1 MRPRKAKKTERNI
14 QAMSDRTAQPL
25 PGTVTVEPL
34 ERETVHRVAW
44 RLVPV
49 LMLGYFCAYLDRVNV
64 GFAGLT
70 MNKALG
76 FSGAEFGFGAGVFF
90 VGYFLA
96 ELPSNLILAKVG
108 ARRWIARI
116 LLTWGVISGL
126 TAFVW
131 NDWSFYG
138 IRFLLGIAEA
148 GFYPGIVLYLTWWF
162 PSYYRSRMMAF
173 FQSASVVS
181 LIIGPPVS
189 AWLLTLDG
197 RLGLQGWQWLFLIEA
212 LPPIIMCFVTWI
224 YLTDRPHDAQWLRPE
239 QRGWLQQRLDSE
251 QTQREAVHSYELGE
265 ALANPRVWLL
275 TLVYFGQNVSN
286 YGLLIFLPQIVK
298 SFGISTQMTGF
309 VSALPF
315 VFAAVAMIYWGF
327 HSDRTGN
334 RIMHVASACLLCA
347 AGLAACIFIGTAHP
361 VWMTVALILG
371 IMGQQSIAPTFW
383 PLPTAMLSGVAAAG
397 GIALINSVGNL
408 GGFLGPYMFGLI
420 KDATGGSDLLA
431 LLAIAAA
438 PVISAVVLVALGHD
452 RRLERIP
459 SQAGAAG

>member
-1 MRPRKAKKTERNI
+1 MTDTITKPSTAAP
-14 QAMSDRTAQPL
+14 AMD
-25 PGTVTVEPL
+25 PL
-34 ERETVHRVAW
+34 ERETINRVAW
-44 RLVPV
+44 RLMPL

-76 FSGAEFGFGAGVFF
+76 FSSAVFGFGGGVFF

-96 ELPSNLILAKVG
+96 EIPSNLVLNKVG
-108 ARRWIARI
+108 ARRWVARI
-116 LLTWGVISGL
+116 LLTWGIISGL

-138 IRFLLGIAEA
+138 VRFLLGLAEA

-162 PSYYRSRMMAF
+162 PSYYRSRMQAI
-173 FQSASVVS
+173 FQSASVIS
-181 LIIGPPVS
+181 LIVGPPVS

-197 RLGLQGWQWLFLIEA
+197 AFGLQGWQLMFLVEA
-212 LPPIIMCFVTWI
+212 VPPIIMCFAIWFL
-224 YLTDRPHDAQWLRPE
+224 LTDHPRDAKWLRPE
-239 QRGWLQQRLDSE
+239 QREWLQTRLDSE
-251 QTQREAVHSYELGE
+251 EAQRESVHRYGLGE
-265 ALANPRVWLL
+265 TLRNPRVWAL

-286 YGLLIFLPQIVK
+286 YGLLIFLPQIIK
-298 SFGISTQMTGF
+298 SFGISTQMTGY

-315 VFAAVAMIYWGF
+315 VFAAFAMIYWGLR
-327 HSDRTGN
+327 SDRSGSRT
-334 RIMHVASACLLCA
+334 MYVASACALCA
-347 AGLAACIFIGTAHP
+347 AGLAACTFIGTGHP
-361 VWMTVALILG
+361 VWMMVALILG
-371 IMGQQSIAPTFW
+371 VMGQQSIAPTFW

-397 GIALINSVGNL
+397 GIALINAVGNL

-431 LLAIAAA
+431 LLALAAA
-438 PVISAVVLVALGHD
+438 PVVSTVVLLAMGHD

-459 SQAGAAG
+459 PRASGA

>member
-1 MRPRKAKKTERNI
+1 MALAPPP
-14 QAMSDRTAQPL
+14 STANRATGVP
-25 PGTVTVEPL
+25 TVDPL
-34 ERETVHRVAW
+34 ERETIHRVVW
-44 RLVPV
+44 RLMPI

-70 MNKALG
+70 MTKALG
-76 FSGAEFGFGAGVFF
+76 FSAAVFGFGGGVFF
-90 VGYFLA
+90 FGYFLA
-96 ELPSNLILAKVG
+96 EIPSNLLLNRVG

-116 LLTWGVISGL
+116 LFTWGIISGM

-138 IRFLLGIAEA
+138 IRFLLGLAEA

-162 PSYYRSRMMAF
+162 PSYYRSRMMAI
-173 FQSASVVS
+173 FQSASVIS

-197 RLGLQGWQWLFLIEA
+197 LGGLAGWQWLFLVEA
-212 LPPIIMCFVTWI
+212 LPPLIMCFVTWFL
-224 YLTDRPHDAQWLRPE
+224 LTDDPKDALWLRPE
-239 QRGWLQQRLDSE
+239 QRTWLKTRLDSE
-251 QTQREAVHSYELGE
+251 RARREAVHSYGLGE
-265 ALANPRVWLL
+265 AMSNPRVWLL

-298 SFGISTQMTGF
+298 AFGISTQMTGW

-315 VFAAVAMIYWGF
+315 VFAAFAMIFWGF
-327 HSDRTGN
+327 RSDRSGN
-334 RIMHVASACLLCA
+334 RTLYVASACALCA
-347 AGLAACIFIGTAHP
+347 AGLAACTFIGTGHP
-361 VWMTVALILG
+361 VWMMVALILG

-420 KDATGGSDLLA
+420 KDHTGSDMVALLA
-431 LLAIAAA
+431 LAGA
-438 PVISAVVLVALGHD
+438 PVMCTVVLLALGHD
-452 RRLERIP
+452 RRLERAP
-459 SQAGAAG
+459 VGAE